1 MWNLLKNLFARNKG
15 ESNQSFCEDI
25 DLSNDVNLRSDLS
38 VEETSSEKR
47 KTVNILLPKLSENM
61 SEAKITHYNYE
72 LGDIIKP
79 GDIICEI
86 ETDKTMMEFESIY
99 SGRIIYLNRNSSIA
113 VNEKIIILEKFN

>member
-1 MWNLLKNLFARNKG
+1 MWNLIKNLFAKNKG

-25 DLSNDVNLRSDLS
+25 NSSNDVNLRSDIS
-38 VEETSSEKR
+38 IEETSSEKG
-47 KTVNILLPKLSENM
+47 KTVTILLPKLSENM

-72 LGDIIKP
+72 VGDVVKP

-99 SGRIIYLNRNSSIA
+99 SGRIIYLNRSSSIA
-113 VNEKIIILEKFN
+113 VNEKIIILEEV